1 VRWLQ
6 EKWVKKLFIIF
17 FSLLIFLIILSFGAT
32 LYLKKILTH
41 DKIMQIVQ
49 RYSQLYLNRDVT
61 FEKYDFNIFRGVVL
75 NKVRVEKNTNINN
88 STDLEISQ
96 IDLRYDFKKL
106 LKLKFHVNRI
116 VVIGLDLDVDK
127 KIIQEEVS
135 FYKKRF
141 SPVSGRT
148 DEVQDD
154 SQERSFRIR
163 SVTLDDSRISFI
175 QNTGAVKLFINEL
188 EYREDK
194 NKKIKN
200 DITIQFKNKNINV
213 KGDILFDEKNILD
226 WKISLPEHSRLDLNI
241 ETENFSN
248 FKLLSKV
255 KWKTKRFMVS
265 ALLGRA
271 EEFLI
276 VKSIKID
283 DQINQVYC
291 NKGLINIKTLQSHFQ
306 CVSKLKN
313 IDNKYM
319 EPFLLTDKYI
329 FNADLDLDLLINL
342 DFNSLKKALFN
353 GKVFLYN
360 SRLRIEKDHFLFKKS
375 SINIVDNDITV
386 KKGIVRYKDHDF
398 LYDLDKKQVFER
410 SVPFYFKLRIPA
422 LTISK
427 FITDADPLL
436 NNKIYNI
443 DADCILNLNNK
454 KVIFNSI
461 TFNFLKGQSLA
472 KGSIDFKDKDRILIE
487 FDQNLVN
494 ADAGLL
500 MSFYQVK
507 DISGTVQVQSASEIY
522 YIPGH
527 KPELDKL
534 KGTITSQL
542 NFKQINDLN
551 VNINYKLRDK
561 KQRIYFY
568 DSQLNYD
575 YNRVNFWG
583 FYDLKE
589 KYFKLDGANNRLF
602 LSSIKI
608 LEQKAKGDLK
618 FDLFAEKKFEEKL
631 FTTLKITSGNV
642 IYQNLEFN
650 NITADIAM
658 SSNTFKGTMK
668 ISEFYKGS
676 ITADVI
682 GTTDQDIKISA
693 RGSKVKMAP
702 LSKDLFSQEI
712 SGDLTVD
719 MELNI
724 NKSSKTGIINIS
736 ADKGEISDTIFQKK
750 ISGFLSLPELQDIF
764 YKKIVLKVNIN
775 DDLLNFDQ
783 FSILCSDQEHNIN
796 GNYDLSNKKVNW
808 IIKMKLHEDFIKN
821 VPNFILNSMKEKN
834 NWYYVDIGVEG
845 AAGEIKTSFK

>member
-1 VRWLQ
+1 MRWLQ

-712 SGDLTVD
+712 SKNLT
-719 MELNI
+719 
-724 NKSSKTGIINIS
+724 INI
-736 ADKGEISDTIFQKK
+736 
-750 ISGFLSLPELQDIF
+750 
-764 YKKIVLKVNIN
+764 
-775 DDLLNFDQ
+775 
-783 FSILCSDQEHNIN
+783 
-796 GNYDLSNKKVNW
+796 
-808 IIKMKLHEDFIKN
+808 
-821 VPNFILNSMKEKN
+821 
-834 NWYYVDIGVEG
+834 
-845 AAGEIKTSFK
+845 